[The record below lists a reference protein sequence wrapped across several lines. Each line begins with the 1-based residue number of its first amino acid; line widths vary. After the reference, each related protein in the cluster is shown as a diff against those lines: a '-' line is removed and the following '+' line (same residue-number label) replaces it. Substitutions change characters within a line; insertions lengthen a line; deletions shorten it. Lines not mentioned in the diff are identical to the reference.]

1 MAKNKTRYL
10 LLAIL
15 LVTVFILVI
24 LLIDRQQS
32 VPPSNTLTTNLPAD
46 TDSATAPEATASD
59 QDEPLVQAKKLPL
72 DYLPASANDQVIRR
86 KHYALSYLE
95 AHEQAEWVAYE
106 LTTEEVGGE
115 EERSDDFRED
125 PEVTT
130 GSATLKDYYRSGYDR
145 GHLAPAGD
153 MKFSEEAMSESFYM
167 SNMSPQ
173 KPSFNRGIWRKL
185 EAEVREQAVQNGSLY
200 VITGPIFGNKVSK
213 IGDSGVSIP
222 QAYYKVLLD
231 YTEPEVKA
239 IAFLLPNQGS
249 KKDVYD
255 FAVSIDSVEQLSGI
269 DFFPA
274 LPDLEED
281 MLESDFETALW
292 LANF

>member
-1 MAKNKTRYL
+1 MAKNSTRYL
-10 LLAIL
+10 LFAVLIVAVFVLVLLLMKDQPQIL
-15 LVTVFILVI
+15 KNAPDTSAQQKTARSQTEPGGGILTNY
-24 LLIDRQQS
+24 LPKS
-32 VPPSNTLTTNLPAD
+32 ANTLI
-46 TDSATAPEATASD
+46 
-59 QDEPLVQAKKLPL
+59 
-72 DYLPASANDQVIRR
+72 IRR
-86 KHYALSYLE
+86 DHYALSYLE
-95 AHEQAEWVAYE
+95 EHEQAEWVAYE
-106 LTTEEVGGE
+106 LTAEEVNGDEG
-115 EERSDDFRED
+115 RTDDFRED

-185 EAEVREQAVQNGSLY
+185 ESEVREQAVQNGSLF
-200 VITGPIFGNKVSK
+200 VITGPVFGEQTRK
-213 IGDSGVSIP
+213 IGESGVSIP

-239 IAFLLPNQGS
+239 IAFLLANQGS

-255 FAVSIDSVEQLSGI
+255 FAVTIDSVEQVTNI

-274 LPDLEED
+274 LPDLEEN
-281 MLESDFETALW
+281 MLESQVEPSLW
-292 LANF
+292 IGDL

>member
-1 MAKNKTRYL
+1 MAKNSTRYL

-15 LVTVFILVI
+15 IVAVFLLV
-24 LLIDRQQS
+24 LLLLKKQPKEITSTPDR
-32 VPPSNTLTTNLPAD
+32 
-46 TDSATAPEATASD
+46 SD
-59 QDEPLVQAKKLPL
+59 QQETAEAQPETGPQALT
-72 DYLPASANDQVIRR
+72 DYLPKSDNTLIIRR
-86 KHYALSYLE
+86 EHYALSYLE
-95 AHEQAEWVAYE
+95 KHEQAEWVAYE
-106 LTTEEVGGE
+106 LTAEEVAGNT
-115 EERSDDFRED
+115 ERTDDFRED

-153 MKFSEEAMSESFYM
+153 MKFSEDAMSESFFM

-185 EAEVREQAVQNGSLY
+185 ESEVREQAVENGRLF
-200 VITGPIFGNKVSK
+200 VVTGPVFGEQVKK
-213 IGDSGVSIP
+213 IGESGVSIP
-222 QAYYKVLLD
+222 KAYYKVLLD

-239 IAFLLPNQGS
+239 IAFLLANKGS

-255 FAVSIDSVEQLSGI
+255 FAVTIDSVEAVTSI

-274 LPDLEED
+274 LPDLEEN
-281 MLESDFETALW
+281 MLESKINPSLW
-292 LANF
+292 IGDD